1 MMTTPETTLRRATT
15 ADWVGLSV
23 LALACLLYVMDLTVL
38 HLAIPQISEQ
48 LAPSSAQLL
57 WIIDVYGF
65 MVAGALVTMGTLG
78 DRIGRRKLLM
88 IGAAAFGLTSVLAA
102 FSTTP
107 EMLIVSRALLG
118 LAGAT
123 LAPSTLSLIFHM
135 FADPRQRSVA
145 IGIWIGAF
153 SAGSAIGPVLGGLVL
168 EHFWWG
174 AVFLLALPVM
184 VALLILGPIVLPEY
198 KDPDAGRLDL
208 ISVGLSVVAVLTM
221 IFGLKEIAQDGV
233 SWLPVALVLA
243 GLVVGLWWVR
253 RQKRLADP
261 MIDVSLFRITSFRTA
276 LAVNFLAVF
285 ISVGYF
291 LFLAQYLQLI
301 VGLSP
306 LQSGLWSL
314 PSAAGFIVGSQ
325 LGPRIVRRIQPA
337 AVIAAGLAL
346 TAVGLGLLTQV
357 GVTDGLWVIVT
368 SSVIISIGLGP
379 VFGLTTEL
387 IVGTA
392 PPEKAGAAS
401 GISETAAE
409 LGGALGIAILG
420 SVGVAIY
427 RGQLATDLPADLPVE
442 AADAAR
448 DTLGGAVV
456 AAESLPPAQG
466 AAVFDAAASA
476 FVTGLQ
482 VTSAVATVIAVV
494 IAVMSWVALREPAAG
509 VVGSGV
515 DGAAEPTQPAESADD
530 AIGGAE
536 VAVDGPAPARGAH
549 SHADAVPEPGGCP
562 VGAERRTAGELCC
575 ADC

>member
-1 MMTTPETTLRRATT
+1 MTTPEAAGTAQGHRRATT

-38 HLAIPQISEQ
+38 HLALPQISEQ

-88 IGAAAFGLTSVLAA
+88 IGATAFGLTSILAA

-153 SAGSAIGPVLGGLVL
+153 SAGSAVGPVLGGLVL

-184 VALLILGPIVLPEY
+184 AALLILGPIVLPEY
-198 KDPDAGRLDL
+198 KDPTAAPLDL
-208 ISVGLSVVAVLTM
+208 RSVGMSIVAVLTV

-233 SWLPVALVLA
+233 SWLPGALI
-243 GLVVGLWWVR
+243 VVGLAIGWVWVR

-261 MIDVSLFRITSFRTA
+261 MIDVGLFRIGSFRTA

-306 LQSGLWSL
+306 LESGLWSL
-314 PSAAGFIVGSQ
+314 PSAVGFIVGSQ
-325 LGPRIVRRIQPA
+325 VGPRIVRRIQPA
-337 AVIAAGLAL
+337 AVIAVGLGL
-346 TAVGLGLLTQV
+346 TAVGLALLTRI

-368 SSVIISIGLGP
+368 SSVIISVGLGP

-427 RGQLATDLPADLPVE
+427 RSQLAADLPAGLPIE
-442 AADAAR
+442 AADAAK

-456 AAESLPPAQG
+456 TAATLPPAQG
-466 AAVFDAAASA
+466 AAVVDAAANA

-482 VTSAVATVIAVV
+482 VVSAVATVIAVI
-494 IAVMSWVALREPAAG
+494 IAVVSWFALRKPRPAADG
-509 VVGSGV
+509 DSPTDGGSSSG
-515 DGAAEPTQPAESADD
+515 DSAAA
-530 AIGGAE
+530 GAE
-536 VAVDGPAPARGAH
+536 AVGREAEWPPAPAHPAPH
-549 SHADAVPEPGGCP
+549 SGPDD
-562 VGAERRTAGELCC
+562 RLCC

>member
-1 MMTTPETTLRRATT
+1 MTSADITTPGTTPRRATT
-15 ADWVGLSV
+15 ADWVGLWV
-23 LALACLLYVMDLTVL
+23 LALACLMYVMDLTVL

-65 MVAGALVTMGTLG
+65 LVAGALVTMGTLG
-78 DRIGRRKLLM
+78 DRIGRRKLLL
-88 IGAAAFGLTSVLAA
+88 IGAAAFGLTSILAA

-153 SAGSAIGPVLGGLVL
+153 SAGSAVGPVLGGLVL

-198 KDPDAGRLDL
+198 KDPGAGRLDL
-208 ISVGLSVVAVLTM
+208 LSVLMSVAAVLAM

-233 SWLPVALVLA
+233 TPLPVGLIVGGLA
-243 GLVVGLWWVR
+243 IGLIWVR
-253 RQKRLADP
+253 RQRRLADP
-261 MIDVSLFRITSFRTA
+261 MIDVSLFRIGSFRTA
-276 LAVNFLAVF
+276 LSVNFLAVF

-325 LGPRIVRRIQPA
+325 LGPRIVRRVQPA
-337 AVIAAGLAL
+337 TIIATGLGL
-346 TAVGLGLLTQV
+346 SAVGLGLLTQV
-357 GVTDGLWVIVT
+357 GVTDGLWIIVT
-368 SSVIISIGLGP
+368 SSVIISVGLGP

-427 RGQLATDLPADLPVE
+427 RGQLATTLPAGLPTA

-456 AAESLPPAQG
+456 AAASLPPAQG
-466 AAVFDAAASA
+466 VAVVDAAATA

-482 VTSAVATVIAVV
+482 VVSAVATVIAVI
-494 IAVMSWVALREPAAG
+494 IAVVSWFALRQPRPAAG
-509 VVGSGV
+509 G
-515 DGAAEPTQPAESADD
+515 DPAAD
-530 AIGGAE
+530 GGASSGD
-536 VAVDGPAPARGAH
+536 AAA
-549 SHADAVPEPGGCP
+549 ADAVGRE
-562 VGAERRTAGELCC
+562 AERPPAPVHPAPRSGPDDRLCC